1 MTPCENK
8 DKLKPGEG
16 LVDSIATQQPFPACC
31 SCSPPRKQLKGQ
43 ILDFPASLAAR
54 DQHKRQF
61 WSMRCKGKSTGAMAA
76 VLYPSGETGRHTY

>member
-43 ILDFPASLAAR
+43 ILDFPASCCGGCISGLAMIGSSVIVSA
-54 DQHKRQF
+54 
-61 WSMRCKGKSTGAMAA
+61 GT
-76 VLYPSGETGRHTY
+76 